1 MNLNKHYMT
10 QANLFIESE
19 LASRSGVSCALFYA
33 ASKLLRVMGS
43 GVLRRYVNLS
53 HGLFQADLRG

>member
-1 MNLNKHYMT
+1 MT

-19 LASRSGVSCALFYA
+19 LASSSGVSCALFYA